1 MKRFFKYTIP
11 SILSMWV
18 FALYAMV
25 DGYFVANYVGET
37 GFSAVNISMPVITS
51 FFALGILLSIGTQ
64 AKAGF
69 SLGRKNI
76 REANE
81 VFTVGFA
88 ALAVLGVIYTVLLYI
103 FLHPL
108 TFLLGANE
116 QTYVYVKEYLH
127 VLIFFGVFFMT
138 TYQLEVLVK
147 VDGFPQFATISVLVA
162 ALTNLVL
169 DYLFIVPLQMGVFGA
184 GLATGIA
191 QVVSTLL
198 LLFHFSR
205 KKGRLNFVRKINL
218 SHLKTVLPI
227 GAGDALSEIAIGY
240 TVFLFNTTLLKLLG
254 QDGIVIYTVIS
265 YISVFA
271 QVTMTGVAQ
280 GLAPLFSYDY
290 GRRSLSSIR
299 DSLVGGFTFITL
311 ITAVF
316 LVIAYCFPLPVVDI
330 FLQEGSG
337 LRDSTVKALIKYS
350 SSYLFIGY
358 NIFMVT
364 FFASL
369 GKGRIAIFLSL
380 LRTPILVTC
389 VMFLYETFSGGNVIW
404 YVLTFSEGLT
414 TLVAAFFLTRYILL
428 PLQMDKDM

>member
-18 FALYAMV
+18 FALYTMV

-69 SLGRKNI
+69 SLGQNQI
-76 REANE
+76 REAKE
-81 VFTVGFA
+81 VFTVGFVT
-88 ALAVLGVIYTVLLYI
+88 LAVLGVVYTALLYI
-103 FLHPL
+103 FLQPL
-108 TFLLGANE
+108 LFLLGANE
-116 QTYVYVKEYLH
+116 QTCVFVKEYLH
-127 VLIFFGVFFMT
+127 VVIPFGVFFMT
-138 TYQLEVLVK
+138 TYQLEVLAK

-162 ALTNLVL
+162 ALTNLAL

-198 LLFHFSR
+198 MLFHFSR
-205 KKGRLNFVRKINL
+205 KKGRLNFVRKVNL
-218 SHLKTVLPI
+218 SYLKTVLPI

-240 TVFLFNTTLLKLLG
+240 TVFLFNTTLLKFLG

-265 YISVFA
+265 YISVFV

-290 GRRSLSSIR
+290 GRRSFASIR
-299 DSLVGGFTFITL
+299 NSLVGGFTFITL
-311 ITAVF
+311 ITVVF
-316 LVIAYCFPLPVVDI
+316 LMIAHCFPLPVVNI
-330 FLQEGSG
+330 FLQEGSA
-337 LRDSTVKALIKYS
+337 LRNDTLQALMKYS
-350 SSYLFIGY
+350 SSYLFVGY
-358 NIFMVT
+358 NVFMVT

-369 GKGRIAIFLSL
+369 GKGRIAVFLSL

-389 VMFLYETFSGGNVIW
+389 VMVLYETFIGGSFIW
-404 YVLTFSEGLT
+404 YVLTLSEGLT
-414 TLVAAFFLTRYILL
+414 TLVAAFFLMRYILL
-428 PLQMDKDM
+428 PLQRECAK